1 MDLPAAWALH
11 AKTMNNK
18 NVLTAK
24 GIGKVVKSGASDLVI
39 LRDIELEITRGEA
52 VAVVGASGSGKST
65 LLAILAGLDTPSAGR
80 VEIDGADLFA
90 LDVDARARLR
100 ALQVGFVFQSFQ
112 LLPGYTALENVM
124 LPLELADH
132 PEAEKLSSEILDRVG
147 LGERLNHYPKHL
159 SGGEQQ
165 RVALARD
172 WRAGELRV
180 LAAALVI
187 AVASVT
193 SVAFFGDRV
202 SQALLRDAHQ
212 LLGADLALQS
222 DHPWKAQVAEQITGE
237 GLQLAQ
243 AANFI
248 SMAFHGD
255 RNALAG
261 VKGVTENYPLRGKL
275 RIAPDVPVE
284 RGPARGTVWLEERLI
299 SSLNAPVG
307 SRIRLGRADFE
318 VAAVLTLERARRF
331 LALTALLAAVL
342 AGVAIAL
349 GTRRFVERH
358 LDGCAVMRCLG
369 ATQRQLVALYGLEFA
384 LLGIAACAVG
394 VVLGYA
400 AQLGIAAFLA
410 GLLQAELPPPGLL
423 PALQGFLVGLV
434 LLLGFALP
442 PLLQLKNVPA
452 VRVIRREGGAP
463 KGSALAAYALGMG
476 VLAALLIWQAGD
488 LTLGGY
494 VVGGFTVAVLVF
506 FALSWFFLRLLTNR
520 SLLKFVKNR
529 SVRYGVANLRRH
541 ARGNAVQ
548 VASLALGLTA
558 VLLLTFTRHDLVEAW
573 RRSAPPD
580 APNRFLLGVQP
591 DQLAQVRQFLEGK
604 GIGKADL
611 YPMVRGR
618 VVALNGKPVSE
629 ADYTEERARRLI
641 EREFNLSYMDSLPGH
656 NQIVAGRWLDP
667 NRDEISIEEGITK
680 TLGWKLGDELTINVG
695 GESFSAR
702 ITSLRKLRWDSMKV
716 NFFVIAPPRLL
727 APYPASFISAF
738 RVEPGGEE
746 AMNELAARFPNLTV
760 VDVGAAVRQAQA
772 VIDSLITAV
781 EIVFVFA
788 LLGGLLVLYSALV
801 ATEDERRREAAVMR
815 VYGASRAQVT
825 GAQRAEFLAMGA
837 IAGLLATLGAAAIG
851 QLLARRVFEL
861 DLPPSLALWIAGPLA
876 GIALLSLNA
885 WLSSRKV
892 LRVSPALTLRDS
904 V

>member
-1 MDLPAAWALH
+1 
-11 AKTMNNK
+11 
-18 NVLTAK
+18 
-24 GIGKVVKSGASDLVI
+24 
-39 LRDIELEITRGEA
+39 
-52 VAVVGASGSGKST
+52 
-65 LLAILAGLDTPSAGR
+65 
-80 VEIDGADLFA
+80 
-90 LDVDARARLR
+90 
-100 ALQVGFVFQSFQ
+100 
-112 LLPGYTALENVM
+112 M
-124 LPLELADH
+124 L
-132 PEAEKLSSEILDRVG
+132 G
-147 LGERLNHYPKHL
+147 
-159 SGGEQQ
+159 
-165 RVALARD
+165 RD

-307 SRIRLGRADFE
+307 SRIRLGSAEFE
-318 VAAVLTLERARRF
+318 VAAVLTLEPERSANFFNIAPRLMMNLADVPATGLIQTGSRVWYYLYAAGAPEKIRTFEKSVSLERGQRVDNLESGRPEVRASIERARRF

-369 ATQRQLVALYGLEFA
+369 ATQRQLVALYGFEFA

-394 VVLGYA
+394 VVFGYA

-410 GLLQAELPPPGLL
+410 GLLQAELPPPGPL

-463 KGSALAAYALGMG
+463 KGSALAAYALGMA

-488 LTLGGY
+488 LALGGY

-591 DQLAQVRQFLEGK
+591 DQLAQVKRFLEEK

-656 NQIVAGRWLDP
+656 NQIVAGRWFDP
-667 NRDEISIEEGITK
+667 KRDEISVEEGIAK
-680 TLGWKLGDELTINVG
+680 TLGWKLGDELSINVG

-727 APYPASFISAF
+727 APYAASFISAF

-746 AMNELAARFPNLTV
+746 ALNELAARFPNLTV

-781 EIVFVFA
+781 EIVFLFA